1 MQVSRTSWSLHI
13 ENGSGEK
20 PLQAISY
27 DRKGIRDY
35 FLKSDTPLTFFVDA
49 VLLHCHPVLLCCWL
63 ISISN
68 KTDTNSH
75 SNQIMSSSSSSVARG
90 SLYRPYGRSTST
102 GSISSVENLPPRTI
116 ARVSKEVRDLMKK
129 PPGGINLVV
138 DPETGMPASLGEI
151 VVSLI
156 SWQNEQI
163 GRGHSF
169 SPFLW
174 QLTAQVAAISLAL
187 CIDGVFLEKCML
199 MAQQNGIRIVVLLIA
214 NALIILTFLVLYAIW
229 R

>member
-1 MQVSRTSWSLHI
+1 MPSSTTALLTYLHI
-13 ENGSGEK
+13 E
-20 PLQAISY
+20 Q
-27 DRKGIRDY
+27 
-35 FLKSDTPLTFFVDA
+35 
-49 VLLHCHPVLLCCWL
+49 
-63 ISISN
+63 
-68 KTDTNSH
+68 DTNSH

-156 SWQNEQI
+156 S
-163 GRGHSF
+163 
-169 SPFLW
+169 
-174 QLTAQVAAISLAL
+174 
-187 CIDGVFLEKCML
+187 
-199 MAQQNGIRIVVLLIA
+199 
-214 NALIILTFLVLYAIW
+214 
-229 R
+229 